1 MTSASSSALTARL
14 AALTPRQR
22 ELLRE
27 KVLRARWPRRLTPG
41 QRRLWQTHHA
51 LDGSPVDVVCQ
62 AVHLTGGRIDLA
74 ALAELITEFAGRHEA
89 LRTTFAEQDGEIVP
103 IVHDA
108 LPPRVTLLGR
118 TTAEEAHALAK
129 ELAHEP
135 FDLAHGPLL
144 RVVLAEGAGEQDAWL
159 LVVVHNVVFDAWSF
173 ELLLDALDRRPG
185 HAATPF
191 SDFARTQQEWVAGAE
206 GQAAAT
212 YWAAE
217 VRDAPPPLPTDRP
230 RTGATRRSGAR
241 VEFTLPPAVAEG
253 IATVARREAATA
265 YAGWLAVA
273 WQALERFGGSQD
285 VLLGT
290 FTAGRDLPGTDTT
303 VGYLLNVAPTRLRD
317 AGDGS
322 FPARVRAASAV
333 SRAGLRHIAYPGE
346 LIDTLPFDAV
356 FVFDSLGEAPR
367 TIQGALVS
375 TEDLD
380 KGTARYDLTL
390 AVYPRTDGVSG
401 WLEYDTER
409 YDEATA
415 RRLAELFTA
424 VAEEASGQA
433 TA

>member
-1 MTSASSSALTARL
+1 MTSASNSALTARL

-27 KVLRARWPRRLTPG
+27 KVARARWPRRLTPG
-41 QRRLWQTHHA
+41 QRRLWQTHHDLGGA
-51 LDGSPVDVVCQ
+51 PADVVCQ
-62 AVHLTGGRIDLA
+62 AVHLTGGRVDLSG
-74 ALAELITEFAGRHEA
+74 LAELVTEFAGRHEA
-89 LRTTFAEQDGEIVP
+89 LRTTFAEQDGEVVP
-103 IVHDA
+103 IVHDV
-108 LPPRVTLLGR
+108 LPPRVTRIGA
-118 TTAEEAHALAK
+118 TTAEQAHALAK

-135 FDLAHGPLL
+135 FDLERGPLL
-144 RVVLAEGAGEQDAWL
+144 RVVLAEGTGEQDAWL
-159 LVVVHNVVFDAWSF
+159 LVVVHNLVFDAWSF
-173 ELLLDALDRRPG
+173 ELLLDALDGRPG
-185 HAATPF
+185 QAASAF
-191 SDFARTQQEWVAGAE
+191 SAFARAQQAWVDSAD

-230 RTGATRRSGAR
+230 RTGATRRGGAR
-241 VEFTLPPAVAEG
+241 VEFTLPSAVAEG
-253 IATVARREAATA
+253 ISAVARQEAATA
-265 YAGWLAVA
+265 YAGWLAIA
-273 WQALERFGGSQD
+273 WQALARFGGSQD

-303 VGYLLNVAPTRLRD
+303 VGYLLNVAPVRLRD

-333 SRAGLRHIAYPGE
+333 SRAGLRHVTYPGE
-346 LIDTLPFDAV
+346 LVGAQFDTV

-367 TIQGALVS
+367 TIQGASVS

-380 KGTARYDLTL
+380 KGTARYDLTI

-401 WLEYDTER
+401 WLEYDTEL

-415 RRLAELFTA
+415 RHLAELFTT